1 MLMIQKWYG
10 DVSDKHTF
18 QLPFLLFF
26 NIFGICLWG
35 KEKAIATPGI
45 SVLVSLSC
53 EVIDVL
59 PLNLVSLEAVPF
71 TKLGADSIPKHW
83 ALCPKLSLTLAVW
96 PAVLA
101 GVSPSPCAGEHS
113 QDLTWRLLSAFSG
126 TQLSA
131 WFFLTNQFYKMC
143 QWTKEALGWLQP
155 ISSKQPETHLPF
167 RCWTLS

>member
-1 MLMIQKWYG
+1 MGWFVILMIQKLCW
-10 DVSDKHTF
+10 DVSDKYTLF
-18 QLPFLLFF
+18 SIPICYFF

-53 EVIDVL
+53 EVIDIL
-59 PLNLVSLEAVPF
+59 LLNLVSLEAVPF
-71 TKLGADSIPKHW
+71 TKLGADSIPKYW

-113 QDLTWRLLSAFSG
+113 QDLTWRLLRVFSG

-131 WFFLTNQFYKMC
+131 CFFNKSV
-143 QWTKEALGWLQP
+143 LQDV
-155 ISSKQPETHLPF
+155 SEN
-167 RCWTLS
+167 